1 MPRGLI
7 GAVVAVIVIAI
18 IAGGSWYTVDQTE
31 RGVKLRYG
39 AVIGTAQPGLGFK
52 VPLIDSVE
60 KISVKT
66 TTYAWDKMNSYSYDQ
81 QPADLKISVTLRAS
95 PDKVSD
101 LYAKFGRLDT
111 AVNQVVSPAVNQ
123 QVKIVFGRYTAVKA
137 IQERGA
143 LNNAI
148 RDAIVGSLKDDPMII
163 IESVQLENIEFS
175 STYLHSIEQRML
187 AEVEVQKLQQ
197 NAEREKVQAQI
208 TVTQA
213 NAKANAV
220 RAEAQAAA
228 DALRLNGEARATNIR
243 ITGEAEALPAVHHT
257 GLRGL
262 ATLDVGI
269 RRQTD
274 HKIAVLRPPDAEVA
288 IVVCKALQQA
298 SEDVILG
305 LFLDFSPVGTRLH
318 KGPRQVGERLLGRGD
333 VALRTEAIQ
342 IKRLLARAFLLHAND
357 PFQIVGEAKVRAIVG
372 RLRIEQ

>member
-1 MPRGLI
+1 MIRGTV
-7 GAVVAVIVIAI
+7 GAAIAGLVILIAI
-18 IAGGSWYTVDQTE
+18 VGSWYTVDQTE
-31 RGVKLRYG
+31 RGVLLRNG

-52 VPLIDSVE
+52 VPLIDGVE

-66 TTYAWDKMNSYSYDQ
+66 ATYTWDKMNSYSYDQ

-111 AVNQVVSPAVNQ
+111 AVNQVVSPVVNQ
-123 QVKIVFGRYTAVKA
+123 QVKVVFGRYTAVKA

-148 RDAIVGSLKDDPMII
+148 KDAIAETLKFDPMII

-175 STYLHSIEQRML
+175 ANYLHSIEQRML

-220 RAEAQAAA
+220 RAEAQVP
-228 DALRLNGEARATNIR
+228 GS
-243 ITGEAEALPAVHHT
+243 AV
-257 GLRGL
+257 
-262 ATLDVGI
+262 
-269 RRQTD
+269 
-274 HKIAVLRPPDAEVA
+274 
-288 IVVCKALQQA
+288 
-298 SEDVILG
+298 
-305 LFLDFSPVGTRLH
+305 
-318 KGPRQVGERLLGRGD
+318 
-333 VALRTEAIQ
+333 
-342 IKRLLARAFLLHAND
+342 
-357 PFQIVGEAKVRAIVG
+357 PFVSVK
-372 RLRIEQ
+372 